1 VNTGLISKR
10 VYATERFGK
19 LSGIFGMHIR
29 IRVRRALMRS
39 NEAIFDAA
47 TFHVRQTR
55 FGQRGRFLVSRF
67 TTSEVA
73 QKALSVGAT
82 TLARRVCFAKK

>member
-1 VNTGLISKR
+1 
-10 VYATERFGK
+10 
-19 LSGIFGMHIR
+19 
-29 IRVRRALMRS
+29 MRS

-73 QKALSVGAT
+73 RKASL
-82 TLARRVCFAKK
+82 LERRP

>member
-1 VNTGLISKR
+1 
-10 VYATERFGK
+10 
-19 LSGIFGMHIR
+19 
-29 IRVRRALMRS
+29 MRS

-67 TTSEVA
+67 TTLEVGTKSLTVDPGSA
-73 QKALSVGAT
+73 GM
-82 TLARRVCFAKK
+82 FAKK